1 MATALQKK
9 MRHNLLKKRT
19 QFALNNLVDYEL
31 IQGGLGDLEYFQTIS
46 LQSMLL
52 KIWYEQSHNKVYIL
66 NNFAL
71 CLL

>member
-52 KIWYEQSHNKVYIL
+52 KI
-66 NNFAL
+66 
-71 CLL
+71 